1 MNIGIITGAS
11 SGLGVVYLK
20 SVVKLYPN
28 LDEIWIIA
36 RRKERLESLK
46 EEYKNVII
54 RPIAL
59 DLSLN
64 ESYTELESLLKEVKP
79 NIEILVNNAGFERT
93 GSLKTM
99 SSKDILSTID
109 LNVKGS
115 TMINHLCLSYMK
127 KGSVGIMTGS
137 VSSFCPV
144 PYQAVYSSSKVYVRF
159 LSRAIR
165 EEVKRKGINF
175 LVMCPGNMDTEM
187 NPKGGDSQ
195 SPMVDK
201 LPFLDMNKI
210 TLKSIKKAKKG
221 KAIYTPGMF
230 YKNYRLFSKILPSS
244 FMIKIVKKSYKHLE
258 DKDEN
263 R

>member
-20 SVVKLYPN
+20 NVIKLYPN
-28 LDEIWIIA
+28 LDEVWIIA
-36 RRKERLESLK
+36 RRKERLEALK
-46 EEYKNVII
+46 NEFGNVVIK
-54 RPIAL
+54 PIAI
-59 DLSLN
+59 DLALN
-64 ESYTELESLLKEVKP
+64 ESYSELESLLLTTKP

-93 GSLKTM
+93 GSLKVM
-99 SSKDILSTID
+99 NNKDILSTID
-109 LNVKGS
+109 LNIKGF
-115 TMINHLCLSYMK
+115 TMINHLCLPYMK

-144 PYQAVYSSSKVYVRF
+144 PYQAVYSGSKIYVRF

-165 EEVKRKGINF
+165 EEVKKQGINF

-187 NPKGGDSQ
+187 NPKGGNSQ

-201 LPFLDMNKI
+201 MPFLDMNKI

-230 YKNYRLFSKILPSS
+230 YKMYRLFSKILPSA

-258 DKDEN
+258 NKNEN
-263 R
+263 